1 MKSQITSGRA
11 ALAVSAIALVG
22 ALGGTAVATA
32 GPGAERAVGKVT
44 TVSATDED
52 VTDADGSTNEGEVGI
67 AAKSVQCPEGTKVIS
82 GGAKFVDGETDAA
95 VYLQSSAKKKNGW
108 AARGVVDFGAQG
120 SVDLVVYA
128 HCAG

>member
-1 MKSQITSGRA
+1 MSQINSGRV
-11 ALAVSAIALVG
+11 ALAVSMLALAG
-22 ALGGTAVATA
+22 ALGGTAVAAA
-32 GPGAERAVGKVT
+32 GPGADPAAVGKIITKTAV
-44 TVSATDED
+44 DED
-52 VTDADGSTNEGEVGI
+52 VTDADGATNSGEVGI

-82 GGAKFVDGETDAA
+82 GGAKFIDGNTDQN

-128 HCAG
+128 HCAQ